1 MHPLGLNFSSLDC
14 SLTEKGFLR
23 NRHEEVI
30 GWLYFCHILLLEL
43 KSKSWDVRVTIRFR
57 FIKESDKKRTLLM
70 GFTDDFKVQ
79 IFLFLLFLAI
89 YFFTMIGNL
98 GLVFLVIMDSQ
109 LHNPIYSLWQ
119 GYHSWVPAILQLPPP
134 KSHPKNH
141 TPRNK
146 TIYFLG
152 CGT

>member
-79 IFLFLLFLAI
+79 IFLGEPHASQEHLNVNRYSRVLFCGCWVPMENTRGKGSVQGEGGMGQKHLPPSLFRLGFLKLSLLLFC
-89 YFFTMIGNL
+89 T
-98 GLVFLVIMDSQ
+98 V
-109 LHNPIYSLWQ
+109 
-119 GYHSWVPAILQLPPP
+119 
-134 KSHPKNH
+134 
-141 TPRNK
+141 
-146 TIYFLG
+146 
-152 CGT
+152 